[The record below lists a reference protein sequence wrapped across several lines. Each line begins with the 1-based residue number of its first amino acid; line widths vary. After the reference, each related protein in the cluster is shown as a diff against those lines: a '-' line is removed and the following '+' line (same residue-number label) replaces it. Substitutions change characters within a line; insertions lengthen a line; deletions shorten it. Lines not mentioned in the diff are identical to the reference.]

1 MSTPPERPGDAQ
13 AQRLFSR
20 STHLSL
26 GLVEAATLFSY
37 LTMRDAGDRDV
48 PAAAAIRVK
57 RATDYYLGPVLM
69 ELALHGRLHMDR
81 PTPLENHAYAY
92 RQRQQQRS
100 GKLLWLVVPPLVL
113 FIAGIIAFQNAQQ
126 QLALLLFLGFGAY
139 IIVLLLLLLVIGSFS
154 KDKRVQANLAV
165 VNPTPTGNGV
175 LDAILRQM
183 LSTGE
188 SRQVYRW
195 LYGRGALKA
204 DGLYKI
210 TQGRLVEQGWITLTG
225 KQRVLGLIEVET
237 LVINRQ
243 TEQWQAL
250 SEQLRSALLLED
262 TLSPHMV
269 ALLLCLTL
277 LTETFVTP
285 RNLRFPG
292 QPAKRKMVSSLYQFL
307 SSPEELTIARQRL
320 QALMQG
326 DQAIA
331 AAIGF
336 PLYDTL
342 LSIRNGVERSVE
354 AKRQTSTG

>member
-20 STHLSL
+20 STYPSL
-26 GLVEAATLFSY
+26 GLVEAASLFSY
-37 LTMRDAGDRDV
+37 LTMRDADDRDV

-57 RATDYYLGPVLM
+57 RGTDFYLGPVLM

-81 PTPLENHAYAY
+81 PTPLENYAYAY
-92 RQRQQQRS
+92 RQRQLQRS
-100 GKLLWLVVPPLVL
+100 GKLLWFVVPPLVL
-113 FIAGIIAFQNAQQ
+113 FIAGIITFFQNAHQ
-126 QLALLLFLGFGAY
+126 QLASLFFLGFGAY
-139 IIVLLLLLLVIGSFS
+139 IIVLLLLLLVIGFFS

-165 VNPTPTGNGV
+165 MNPTPTGNGV
-175 LDAILRQM
+175 LDAVLWQM

-210 TQGRLVEQGWITLTG
+210 TEGRLVEHGWITLTG
-225 KQRVLGLIEVET
+225 KQRVLGLVEVET

-262 TLSPHMV
+262 TPSPYMV

-285 RNLRFPG
+285 RHLRFPG

-342 LSIRNGVERSVE
+342 LSIRNGVEESVE
-354 AKRQTSTG
+354 AKRSSSG